1 MEFRKNT
8 NTNVSNDDYNV
19 VLIPNDVLEIIRT
32 KLGEEVLLVYDDDTK
47 ELSLIKKPESFA
59 KSLRGLGKE
68 MWRSVDGTDYINQEN
83 ESNCDLGKKVKNRQK
98 PLSKNY

>member
-1 MEFRKNT
+1 MEFRKKINT
-8 NTNVSNDDYNV
+8 NISNDDYNV

-47 ELSLIKKPESFA
+47 EVSLIKKPESFA

-68 MWRSVDGTDYINQEN
+68 MWKSVDGAEYINQERKSW
-83 ESNCDLGKKVKNRQK
+83 E
-98 PLSKNY
+98 

>member
-8 NTNVSNDDYNV
+8 KTNVPNDDYNV

-47 ELSLIKKPESFA
+47 ELALIRKPQSFTKA
-59 KSLRGLGKE
+59 LRGLGKE
-68 MWRSVDGTDYINQEN
+68 MWKSVGGTEYINQERKTW
-83 ESNCDLGKKVKNRQK
+83 E
-98 PLSKNY
+98 

>member
-8 NTNVSNDDYNV
+8 NTSVSNDDYNV

-47 ELSLIKKPESFA
+47 ELALIKKPESFA
-59 KSLRGLGKE
+59 KALRGLGKE
-68 MWRSVDGTDYINQEN
+68 MWESVGGTDYIKQERRTW
-83 ESNCDLGKKVKNRQK
+83 E
-98 PLSKNY
+98 

>member
-1 MEFRKNT
+1 MTPIFAQKGGIMEFRKST
-8 NTNVSNDDYNV
+8 NAGISNDDYNV

-32 KLGEEVLLVYDDDTK
+32 KLGAEVLLVYGDDTK

-68 MWRSVDGTDYINQEN
+68 I
-83 ESNCDLGKKVKNRQK
+83 
-98 PLSKNY
+98 